1 MLKKYEQI
9 IESYKIWHPS
19 LYKQTI
25 ECRPSGKHCILASLD
40 DGSKIEYNDLDNT
53 IRDVTK
59 LYVHESVESLDEA
72 AWRKEFGH
80 KLHRAITDKSI
91 TQERLS
97 EITGISRQMMS
108 RYVRGTSTPSG
119 YILSRIVEALGCDAR
134 ELTKFGYIDEE

>member
-59 LYVHESVESLDEA
+59 LYVRESVESLDEV